1 MEPAGGCAG
10 ESGCGASAGTSPGK
24 LKPKKRLLVPK
35 TNRVE
40 TEKFSR
46 EGATVGVEH
55 AQYRRKKNGLRTQI
69 LALTWVCARLSESA
83 HSLN

>member
-1 MEPAGGCAG
+1 M
-10 ESGCGASAGTSPGK
+10 PGK
-24 LKPKKRLLVPK
+24 LKPKKRLPK

-46 EGATVGVEH
+46 EGATIGVEH

>member
-1 MEPAGGCAG
+1 MEPAGGYAG
-10 ESGCGASAGTSPGK
+10 ELGCGASAGTSPGK
-24 LKPKKRLLVPK
+24 LKPKKRLSK

-40 TEKFSR
+40 TEKVSR

-69 LALTWVCARLSESA
+69 LALTWVCVRLSESA